1 MPAAGL
7 KPAKGVIMAQEAVNE
22 AVDQLLGEIA
32 EAWNA
37 GDARAYA
44 ARYCPDGT
52 FTNTN
57 GTIDMGRD
65 EVVRTAEEAFQGVL
79 AGTKVSLA
87 VRKLRLIRPDVAVAD
102 LDTRVSGMQV
112 AGNGPGGEVR
122 ISQMLV
128 LVKQDDRWCITA
140 QHNAMQS
147 AGV

>member
-1 MPAAGL
+1 MTQIAAS
-7 KPAKGVIMAQEAVNE
+7 E

-37 GDARAYA
+37 GDARAYG
-44 ARYCPDGT
+44 ARYCPEGT

-65 EVVRTAEEAFQGVL
+65 EVVRTAKEAFQGVL

-102 LDTRVSGMQV
+102 LDTRVSGMQL

-128 LVKQDDRWCITA
+128 LVKEDDHWWITA

-147 AGV
+147 AGD

>member
-1 MPAAGL
+1 
-7 KPAKGVIMAQEAVNE
+7 MAQVAVNE
-22 AVDQLLGEIA
+22 AVDQLLAEIT

-37 GDARAYA
+37 GDARAYG
-44 ARYCPDGT
+44 ARYSTDGT

-57 GTIDMGRD
+57 GTIDLGRD
-65 EVVRTAEEAFQGVL
+65 DVVRTAEEAFQGVL

-102 LDTRVSGMQV
+102 LDTRVSGLPA

-128 LVKQDDRWCITA
+128 LVAEDGRWWITA
-140 QHNAMQS
+140 QHNAMQP
-147 AGV
+147 AGD